1 MPENLLIKAQNV
13 TGQLNIIN
21 ELNTHFVNISNIIT
35 KTNFVK
41 ENFSELKCKLDTQL
55 RNIEFKLQPITPF
68 EVRKIIDKLKPNK
81 LQA

>member
-1 MPENLLIKAQNV
+1 MPENLSIKAQNV

-35 KTNFVK
+35 KTHFVK

-68 EVRKIIDKLKPNK
+68 EVRNIIVNLTR